1 MGEAADEVRSVNDF
15 DDRAT
20 GTGLHTHASGSE
32 NAEAEEGGVEAA
44 QIRSEIEQTRA
55 GMSETID
62 ALQEKLDPA
71 RIAEQ
76 VKDQL
81 REKATEAYDSAK
93 SAVREATIGKAEK
106 IMANVSDTVSDLTER
121 TGTAVKDSS
130 SSIVQYI
137 RDNPVSF
144 AFIGIGAGMLAFSG
158 KRKNDYS
165 YGSRRDYGA
174 PNAYGGYRGDDWN
187 TGESS
192 ISDRARQ
199 VASGVAD
206 KAREATDRASDAVSS
221 ATSSV
226 REAAS
231 SAVDT
236 TREQFSHVSEQA
248 RHGAQVATDQ
258 FRSTLHDS
266 PLALGIAALAAGA
279 IVGLSLPSTRIEGEY
294 MGEARDRV
302 VDKAKSMAHE
312 AGEKVQRVTEEAGR
326 TLKDAA
332 EKEGLTVGETGSSA
346 NA

>member
-1 MGEAADEVRSVNDF
+1 MR
-15 DDRAT
+15 
-20 GTGLHTHASGSE
+20 ASGSA
-32 NAEAEEGGVEAA
+32 NAAVEDGGAEAA

-93 SAVREATIGKAEK
+93 SAVKEATIGKAEK

-121 TGTAVKDSS
+121 TGTAVRDSGS
-130 SSIVQYI
+130 SLVQYI

-144 AFIGIGAGMLAFSG
+144 AFIGIGAGMLAFSN
-158 KRKNDYS
+158 RRRNEYS

-174 PNAYGGYRGDDWN
+174 PNAYGGYGSGDWN

-192 ISDRARQ
+192 ISDRARES
-199 VASGVAD
+199 AGGVAD
-206 KAREATDRASDAVSS
+206 KARGVADRASGAVTA

-236 TREQFSHVSEQA
+236 TREQFNQVSEQA
-248 RHGAQVATDQ
+248 RHGAQVASEQ
-258 FRSTLHDS
+258 FRTTLQES

-279 IVGLSLPSTRIEGEY
+279 IVGLSLPSTRVEGEY

-302 VDKAKSMAHE
+302 VDRAKSMAHE
-312 AGEKVQRVTEEAGR
+312 AGEKVQRVTQEAGR

-332 EKEGLTVGETGSSA
+332 QKEGLPVGETGSSA
-346 NA
+346 TA

>member
-1 MGEAADEVRSVNDF
+1 MGEAADEVRAVNDI

-20 GTGLHTHASGSE
+20 GTRLGTHASGSE
-32 NAEAEEGGVEAA
+32 NADAEEGGAEAA

-130 SSIVQYI
+130 IVQFI
-137 RDNPVSF
+137 RENPVSF

-174 PNAYGGYRGDDWN
+174 PNAYAGYRGDDWN

-192 ISDRARQ
+192 TSDQARG

-206 KAREATDRASDAVSS
+206 KARDVAGRASDAVSS

-236 TREQFSHVSEQA
+236 TREQFSNVSEQA

-258 FRSTLHDS
+258 FRSTLQDS

-302 VDKAKSMAHE
+302 VDRAKSMAHD
-312 AGEKVQRVTEEAGR
+312 ATEKVQRVTEEAGR

-332 EKEGLTVGETGSSA
+332 QKEGLPVGEAGSSA
-346 NA
+346 SA